1 MIFIDL
7 NSLKL
12 PSLTLLF
19 HDGETNPIDLK
30 KEIKYLMAIYDHLG
44 RFQCLLCV

>member
-12 PSLTLLF
+12 QRLTLLF
-19 HDGETNPIDLK
+19 HDGETNPIALK
-30 KEIKYLMAIYDHLG
+30 KEIKYLMPIYDNL
-44 RFQCLLCV
+44 RSFQCLLNV